1 MIIKFLV
8 DVDDGKTHSV
18 GLACHAQWTLQRS
31 ITALRR
37 RIGLPADAHVSIR
50 LADGS
55 PVPSERIMRTFF
67 TRNTVGT
74 PQPAVLHAIVDVAS
88 HLISSLKLR
97 RRIVA
102 DISDDDFSSSSSGG
116 DEGGHITLAPG
127 STPTVTTI
135 GGSSAS
141 VHSGGTGVGETGS
154 SQYSRSKA
162 ARALAA
168 AQLAL
173 RRGLAGAGGGGDV
186 SSTPSAGEDDA
197 VTTATEDVVSYSSDI
212 SEEVERLVQG
222 IGIHSIKV
230 NHNYRKAYSTK
241 ATSLGELVVREQP
254 MISVAYPQQLAEA
267 VRSHEK
273 LRSLSY
279 DTSFRAASSIS
290 GLDDDAF
297 ARYVSIGATHGLQI
311 TTKTRFHTQVA
322 LYPDITA
329 CRHSC
334 FPNTVFVRSIDRSPY
349 EGILRCAIKKG
360 VEAGDEVT
368 YLYPH
373 VDKRE
378 FVVLPRD
385 RREAWLQ
392 RVHYLNQGEYCGCSR
407 CWKASRDEHEA
418 SLTGAF
424 FRDGINNAE
433 KELAGVNMKRDF
445 DRLLLVAS
453 SSGDIISLQGAIE
466 TSTVAIPVN
475 SSAAHEA
482 GGGEVSAPP
491 TAAESLVKRYRY
503 VCAHGKNLLEF
514 LATYTRRAAA
524 QIIAPSSGGAS
535 YPSDDVLIVAPEV
548 ALQMQQHQHAGDLGL
563 HVFHWRLSL
572 ARLRLLDVFMWLFEH
587 RVDARRAHSSLK
599 RAIAESKGSADLRTS
614 KLSSSPASAF
624 GEEAMDLPPVPF
636 CKGAFDAALDQINAE
651 AVLLPKG
658 HPMALTTW
666 RMWRKM
672 MSQIPAKLAAGVQQR
687 SLSSQWCPHVDWD
700 ALAAAE
706 MAFSDTLGVQSL
718 IV

>member
-1 MIIKFLV
+1 MIVKFLV

-37 RIGLPADAHVSIR
+37 RIALPADAHVSIR

-67 TRNTVGT
+67 IRNTVGT
-74 PQPAVLHAIVDVAS
+74 PQPVVLHAIVDVAS

-102 DISDDDFSSSSSGG
+102 DISDDDFSSSSSG
-116 DEGGHITLAPG
+116 DDGGHITLAPG

-135 GGSSAS
+135 GGG
-141 VHSGGTGVGETGS
+141 VTTGGLGGTGETGS

-173 RRGLAGAGGGGDV
+173 RRGLAGGGGDV

-197 VTTATEDVVSYSSDI
+197 VTTATEDIVSYSSDI

-241 ATSLGELVVREQP
+241 AISLGELLVREQP

-273 LRSLSY
+273 LRSLSH

-334 FPNTVFVRSIDRSPY
+334 SPNTVFVRATDRPPY
-349 EGILRCAIKKG
+349 EGILRCATKKG

-378 FVVLPRD
+378 FVMLPRD

-392 RVHYLNQGEYCGCSR
+392 RVHYLNPGEYCGCSR
-407 CWKASRDEHEA
+407 CWKAARDEHEA

-424 FRDGINNAE
+424 FRDGMSSSE
-433 KELAGVNMKRDF
+433 RDSAGTAMKLDF
-445 DRLLLVAS
+445 DQLRVVNPD
-453 SSGDIISLQGAIE
+453 SGEVLSLQHAIE
-466 TSTVAIPVN
+466 N
-475 SSAAHEA
+475 DE
-482 GGGEVSAPP
+482 GGVIAEPP
-491 TAAESLVKRYRY
+491 TAAELLVKRYRF
-503 VCAHGKNLLEF
+503 VCALGKSLLEF
-514 LATYTRRAAA
+514 LATYTRRAAPTSSHA
-524 QIIAPSSGGAS
+524 TPSNGSSSVPA
-535 YPSDDVLIVAPEV
+535 DDVMVVAPEI
-548 ALQMQQHQHAGDLGL
+548 ALQMQQHQHTGDLGL

-572 ARLRLLDVFMWLFEH
+572 ARLRLLDVFMWLFEN

-599 RAIAESKGSADLRTS
+599 RENSAGNNSNRAAQ
-614 KLSSSPASAF
+614 SSRNKPSALMSP
-624 GEEAMDLPPVPF
+624 GGDEMMDLPPIPF
-636 CKGAFDAALDQINAE
+636 CKGAFDAALDQMNAE

-672 MSQIPAKLAAGVQQR
+672 MSQIPSKLAAGVQQR
-687 SLSSQWCPHVDWD
+687 SLSAQWCPHVDWEV
-700 ALAAAE
+700 LAAAE
-706 MAFSDTLGVQSL
+706 AAFSDTLGVQSL
-718 IV
+718 LLP